1 MRYDIVRQ
9 KRRYEMLD
17 KNSKKEV
24 LGLINFFERYQLR
37 DNGFINKEF
46 IYYDTENLDL
56 YKCGIALFRTIING
70 KHSLTMALERLYN
83 EGIQPQNLNKHSEI
97 QIDARASIFEYTA
110 FLRNSFKNMFDAS
123 LNMDPDYLLK
133 KIRLTYTIKTISH
146 EFKLLNGTGLKA
158 SLAFDQDKYINHLN
172 KRKTSALFFTLYQHS
187 NDETNDEYANLVS
200 KIERY
205 CKTLT
210 HITNSKIDE
219 ARIKTRDI
227 VKEDKKK
234 KPVIVNNKKKKKD
247 KE

>member
-1 MRYDIVRQ
+1 MRYDVVRQ

-24 LGLINFFERYQLR
+24 LNLINFFERYQLR
-37 DNGFINKEF
+37 DNGFVNKEF

-70 KHSLTMALERLYN
+70 KHTLTMALERLYN
-83 EGIQPQNLNKHSEI
+83 EGIQPQNLNKHNEI
-97 QIDARASIFEYTA
+97 QIDSKASIFEYTP
-110 FLRNSFKNMFDAS
+110 FLRNSFKNMFDGS

-133 KIRLTYTIKTISH
+133 KINLTYTIKTLSH
-146 EFKLLNGTGLKA
+146 EFKLVNGTGLKS
-158 SLAFDQDKYINHLN
+158 SLAFDQDKYINHVN
-172 KRKTSALFFTLYQHS
+172 GRKTSALFFTLYQHS
-187 NDETNDEYANLVS
+187 TEETNAEYENLVS

-210 HITNSKIDE
+210 HITHSKIDE

-234 KPVIVNNKKKKKD
+234 TSTIVKD
-247 KE
+247 KKNK

>member
-1 MRYDIVRQ
+1 MRYDVVRQ

-24 LGLINFFERYQLR
+24 LNLINFFERYQLR
-37 DNGFINKEF
+37 DKGFVDKQF

-70 KHSLTMALERLYN
+70 KHTLTMALERLYN
-83 EGIQPQNLNKHSEI
+83 EGIQPQNLNKHNEI
-97 QIDARASIFEYTA
+97 QIDPRASIFEYTA
-110 FLRNSFKNMFDAS
+110 FLRNSFKNMFDS
-123 LNMDPDYLLK
+123 SINMDPDYLLK
-133 KIRLTYTIKTISH
+133 KINITYTIKTLSH
-146 EFKLLNGTGLKA
+146 EFKLINGTGLKA
-158 SLAFDQDKYINHLN
+158 SLAFDKDKYINHSN

-187 NDETNDEYANLVS
+187 NAETNAEYDNLVS

-227 VKEDKKK
+227 VKEPKKKNTPIIADKKK
-234 KPVIVNNKKKKKD
+234 KKNIN
-247 KE
+247 